1 MDALVRYPDLR
12 FVLCLHENVATGA
25 AGGLARLTGW
35 PALVN
40 LHLSLG
46 LANGLAN
53 IHNARKS
60 AVPMVVT
67 VGEHHTQHMLEDS
80 ALGGDIEGLAQTV
93 CKWAWTV
100 KDAGELAAVLHRAT
114 LIAMTPPQGPVCL
127 ILPTNVLI
135 APPRTPSGALPEIP
149 ALHLP
154 QLGPAP
160 YLDIVQAVEELL
172 AAHHPLLLIGD
183 IGPEAQV
190 SVEALAELIGARV
203 VYNLFPRRL
212 DAPLLPNSTWLPYF
226 PDQRRAFLSQA
237 DLLFLIGVRGFT
249 THFLYEYD
257 PAPVVAPHTHVLH
270 LDDDL
275 EALGKNERSSRPL
288 YGDIVASLQLLVTTL
303 RERLNKPEQEPQSK
317 TSVTSIASHASTA
330 TLSGSGLLS
339 PKMLMQALRQVLPA
353 DTILVDEA
361 VTARAALQSELL
373 EVRSPLGMYIAN
385 RGGALGSGLPL
396 AVGAQLGA
404 PDQPVVAIVG
414 DGSAMYTIQ
423 ALWTAAHYQ
432 LPILAVI
439 CNNASYNIIK
449 LEMLRLQ
456 GTLASCGKATL
467 ESVTGLGEPRLDF
480 ASLAEGMGVKG
491 WTIRETADL
500 LPNLK
505 AALETC
511 RAGVPALVDVHL
523 TALPVPS
530 KK

>member
-1 MDALVRYPDLR
+1 
-12 FVLCLHENVATGA
+12 
-25 AGGLARLTGW
+25 
-35 PALVN
+35 
-40 LHLSLG
+40 
-46 LANGLAN
+46 
-53 IHNARKS
+53 
-60 AVPMVVT
+60 
-67 VGEHHTQHMLEDS
+67 
-80 ALGGDIEGLAQTV
+80 
-93 CKWAWTV
+93 
-100 KDAGELAAVLHRAT
+100 
-114 LIAMTPPQGPVCL
+114 
-127 ILPTNVLI
+127 
-135 APPRTPSGALPEIP
+135 
-149 ALHLP
+149 
-154 QLGPAP
+154 
-160 YLDIVQAVEELL
+160 
-172 AAHHPLLLIGD
+172 
-183 IGPEAQV
+183 
-190 SVEALAELIGARV
+190 

-212 DAPLLPNSTWLPYF
+212 DAPLLPNSPWLPYF
-226 PDQRRAFLSQA
+226 QDQRRAFLSQA

-249 THFLYEYD
+249 THFLHEYD

-275 EALGKNERSSRPL
+275 DSLGKNERSSKPL
-288 YGDIVASLQLLVTTL
+288 YGDIPASLQLLVTTL

-317 TSVTSIASHASTA
+317 TFVTSIATNASSA
-330 TLSGSGLLS
+330 TLSGSGPLS

-456 GTLASCGKATL
+456 GTLASRGKATL
-467 ESVTGLGEPRLDF
+467 ESVTGLGGPRLDF